1 LIRAGAITLYRE
13 EMKTGTGKYKE
24 SYERRA
30 KLMNMLKPYGISRY
44 QLTSLHN
51 PAKGKMRFGEKEHTV
66 PFYVSFD
73 RTNVFKYR
81 GRFYDASRMPASKRS
96 QIIKLMKEGELK

>member
-1 LIRAGAITLYRE
+1 
-13 EMKTGTGKYKE
+13 
-24 SYERRA
+24 
-30 KLMNMLKPYGISRY
+30 
-44 QLTSLHN
+44 
-51 PAKGKMRFGEKEHTV
+51 V